1 MIALDWILTL
11 VQRLRSAFLLIPAII
26 TRMNWS
32 TPVAVLVTLLS
43 AGQVNAQA
51 IHAPFAVNEY
61 FDAAG
66 WMGESS
72 HGALLVK
79 IDDSFT
85 GKPRPGDDD
94 GKCTRISWEPRSASW
109 AGLYWQ
115 SPGGNWGSKPGRS
128 VVGATKVVFWA
139 AGQNG
144 SEVVEFKAGGL
155 RTMSAPYKDSFAA
168 TLGSVRLAIGWRR
181 YEMNLRGQNLT
192 SVIGA
197 FAWTV
202 HKAGNIGTVT
212 FYLDGIR
219 YE

>member
-1 MIALDWILTL
+1 MAVALIATL
-11 VQRLRSAFLLIPAII
+11 VFGGRVS
-26 TRMNWS
+26 
-32 TPVAVLVTLLS
+32 
-43 AGQVNAQA
+43 AQA
-51 IHAPFAVNEY
+51 IRAPFGVNEY

-72 HGALLVK
+72 HGGLLVK
-79 IDDSFT
+79 IDDTFA

-115 SPGGNWGSKPGRS
+115 SPAGNWGSQPGRS

-155 RTMSAPYKDSFAA
+155 RTQSSPYKDSFAA
-168 TLGSVRLAIGWRR
+168 TLGAVRLTSAWRR
-181 YEMNLRGQNLT
+181 YEISLKGQNLT

-197 FAWTV
+197 FAWIVRRT
-202 HKAGNIGTVT
+202 NNLGTVT